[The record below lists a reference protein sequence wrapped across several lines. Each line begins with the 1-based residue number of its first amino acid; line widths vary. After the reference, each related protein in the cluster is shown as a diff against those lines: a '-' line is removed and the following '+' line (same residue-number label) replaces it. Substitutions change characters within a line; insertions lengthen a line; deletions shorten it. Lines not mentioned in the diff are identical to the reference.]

1 MRKTSLKTNVVI
13 TSYFR
18 CISLFI
24 YILYANLSHWYIYI
38 YSSVS
43 VYFEGLN
50 LPDTGSEQGF

>member
-24 YILYANLSHWYIYI
+24 YILYANLSHWYIYYI
-38 YSSVS
+38 YTAVS
-43 VYFEGLN
+43 ASISKG
-50 LPDTGSEQGF
+50 